1 MRAFDATRLYFD
13 RAADHLDLTDNM
25 RRLLI
30 IPRREVQVEIPVEL
44 DSGELA
50 TLIGYRVQHDNSR
63 GPMKGGLRYHPQVD
77 LDEVRSLAALMTWKT
92 AVVNLPYGGAKGGVA
107 IDPHQF
113 SPRELERITRKFI
126 DGIHDVIGPDSDI
139 PAPDMGTNAE
149 VMGWIMN
156 QYSKYHG
163 FSPACVTGKPVEL
176 YGLPGREEA
185 TGRGVGI
192 FVVKLLGRL
201 ARKPQ
206 QTRVAIQGFGNVG
219 SHTAKFL
226 HEAECR
232 IVAVSDVGG
241 GYYRPEGL
249 SVMEALRYAL
259 DHKGSLSGYRGGDQ
273 ITNEQLLELDVDLLI
288 PAALGGVITSEN
300 APRIKAPI
308 IVEAANAP
316 IDPNADNLLVQAG
329 KTVLPDILVN
339 AGGVTASYFEWVQ
352 NRQHYQWGLN
362 RVRQELDAVLS
373 EAFQRVWETSEQR
386 KVTLRTA
393 AYIIGIGRVGR
404 ATVLGGIA

>member
-25 RRLLI
+25 RQLLI
-30 IPRREVQVEIPVEL
+30 VPRREVQVEVPVEL
-44 DSGELA
+44 DNGELA
-50 TLIGYRVQHDNSR
+50 TLVGYRVQHDNSR

-77 LDEVRSLAALMTWKT
+77 MDEVRSLAALMTWKT
-92 AVVNLPYGGAKGGVA
+92 AVVNLPYGGAKGGIA

-113 SPRELERITRKFI
+113 SHRELERITRKFI
-126 DGIHDVIGPDSDI
+126 DGIHDMIGPDIDI

-192 FVVKLLGRL
+192 FVVKLLSRL
-201 ARKPQ
+201 GRKPQ

-232 IVAVSDVGG
+232 VVAVSDLSG

-249 SVMEALRYAL
+249 PVTEALRYSL
-259 DHKGSLSGYRGGDQ
+259 DHKGELSGYRGGDL

-288 PAALGGVITSEN
+288 PAALGGVITAEN
-300 APRIKAPI
+300 AARIKSPI
-308 IVEAANAP
+308 IVEAANSP
-316 IDPNADNLLVQAG
+316 TDPAADDLLLQAG

-373 EAFQRVWETSEQR
+373 EAFQRVWEMSEQR
-386 KVTLRTA
+386 KVTPRTA